1 MSELHYVCLEGLDKA
16 VSKMS
21 ELGDVCGDTYGF
33 VMGWAEEHT
42 VDAVEVVRCKD
53 CKHFRS
59 ETFKSGT
66 VATWCHRHS
75 GWDYEQD
82 VKPYDYC
89 SDGERREDG
98 RHNFNAK
105 QSSVRRGLG

>member
-1 MSELHYVCLEGLDKA
+1 MRLIDADALTDRLCSTCVGRCAKPCCEWELIVVA
-16 VSKMS
+16 P
-21 ELGDVCGDTYGF
+21 
-33 VMGWAEEHT
+33 T

-59 ETFKSGT
+59 ETFKSGM
-66 VATWCHRHS
+66 VATWCHLHS

-98 RHNFNAK
+98 E
-105 QSSVRRGLG
+105 SE